1 MGIKEFRNLYFEVGG
16 EQKWEKTW
24 ARIVRFN
31 DKNKSE
37 RKIKFRVYDKCRNK
51 NLFID
56 LVNKLNE
63 VDGGGWEFVRLGG
76 QREYKMNLNV
86 YWDIKKYY
94 KEI

>member
-1 MGIKEFRNLYFEVGG
+1 MYN
-16 EQKWEKTW
+16 
-24 ARIVRFN
+24 
-31 DKNKSE
+31 
-37 RKIKFRVYDKCRNK
+37 KCRNK

-94 KEI
+94 KGI